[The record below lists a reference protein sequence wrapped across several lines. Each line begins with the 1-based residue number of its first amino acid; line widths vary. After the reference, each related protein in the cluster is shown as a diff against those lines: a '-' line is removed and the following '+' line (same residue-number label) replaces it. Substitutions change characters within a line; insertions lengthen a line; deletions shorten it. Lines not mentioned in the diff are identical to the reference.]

1 MQARLTAR
9 DGAPR
14 VWCGASHLG
23 SALCQTVTRLVCPA
37 RNDRAG
43 RRSPAES
50 FEIPHLVTP
59 PRERGLALPEQS
71 PGLSI
76 VPLPLYSIERP
87 PSTVIVSQLTCRYC
101 GENVNFTFNLRS
113 AFFDRL
119 AEGTPILFDGGM
131 GTQLHA
137 HGAPLTRCFDELN
150 LLQPDL
156 VQAVHRAYIAAGAEV
171 IETNTFAA
179 NRVALA
185 AYGLEQRVRDVN
197 FRGVRIAREAREVS
211 GEPVFL
217 AGSVSSIGQ
226 PLAPIGTIAP
236 EEARAIFVE
245 QIEALLEAGVDLLVL
260 ETFSSPLE
268 LAEAV
273 LAARSVSA
281 DLPIIAQVS
290 VHEEGRTLAGATPA
304 EVVDILDALSVDA
317 LGVNCGV
324 GPQTALDAIHQMR
337 PLTRTP
343 LSAMPN
349 AGHPTTQGGR
359 QIYVSTP
366 EYFADYARRFAE
378 AGVAIIGGC
387 CGTTPAHIAAMR
399 AVLPRGGSAP
409 TTTVSVAEV
418 ARQRV
423 EESAPPQPPAEASSP
438 LARKLRAGEFI
449 ISVEVDPPRG
459 TNPTKMLQ
467 GAALLKEAGV
477 DCVDIGDSPMARVR
491 MSCIAFAALCEQRVG
506 VETLIHFTTRDRNL
520 MALQSELLGAHALG
534 IHNVIALTGDPPQ
547 MGGYPSATGVWDVKS
562 PGFIRIIKQLNQ
574 GVDWA
579 GNSIGKPTNF
589 LVACAVNPMAEDLE
603 YELDWYYQK
612 VEAGADF
619 AITQPLYN
627 LDQLDR
633 FFSRVP
639 HPAIPT
645 VVEIMPLQSYRHAE
659 FCHNELAG
667 VVIPEEHL
675 ARMKQAGE
683 RGIEVGFELAHQFLL
698 DVFDRVNGVLFV
710 PSFHRYEMVAEL
722 VRETGRLRDRARVRV
737 GAS

>member
-1 MQARLTAR
+1 MVR
-9 DGAPR
+9 DQPG
-14 VWCGASHLG
+14 GY
-23 SALCQTVTRLVCPA
+23 TVT
-37 RNDRAG
+37 
-43 RRSPAES
+43 
-50 FEIPHLVTP
+50 F
-59 PRERGLALPEQS
+59 
-71 PGLSI
+71 
-76 VPLPLYSIERP
+76 
-87 PSTVIVSQLTCRYC
+87 TV
-101 GENVNFTFNLRS
+101 RS

-119 AEGTPILFDGGM
+119 ATGTPILFDGGM
-131 GTQLHA
+131 GTQLYA
-137 HGAPLTRCFDELN
+137 QGVPYERCFDELN
-150 LLQPDL
+150 LRRGDL
-156 VQAVHRAYIAAGAEV
+156 VQAIHRAYIAAGAEV

-179 NRVALA
+179 NRVRLA
-185 AYGLEQRVRDVN
+185 AFGLAGRVRDIN
-197 FRGVRIAREAREVS
+197 FRGVKIAREAREIS

-226 PLAPIGTIAP
+226 PLAPVGTITP
-236 EEARAIFVE
+236 EEARAIFTE

-260 ETFSSPLE
+260 ETFSSTVE
-268 LAEAV
+268 LREAV
-273 LAARSVSA
+273 RAAKNVSA

-290 VHEEGRTLAGATPA
+290 VDEDGNTLAGATPR
-304 EVVDILDALSVDA
+304 EVVAALDSLRVDA

-324 GPQTALDAIHQMR
+324 GPQAALDAIQQMR

-349 AGHPTTQGGR
+349 AGNPTTQGGR

-366 EYFADYARRFAE
+366 EYFADYARRFAG

-399 AVLPRGGSAP
+399 SVLPRTAATP
-409 TTTVSVAEV
+409 ISVV
-418 ARQRV
+418 K
-423 EESAPPQPPAEASSP
+423 PLPQPRHVADAGDAPEPGGVDESSP
-438 LARKLRAGEFI
+438 LARKVRAGEFV

-459 TNPTKMLQ
+459 INPNKMLQ
-467 GAALLKEAGV
+467 GAGLLKTAGV
-477 DCVDIGDSPMARVR
+477 DCVDVGDSPMARVR

-506 VETLIHFTTRDRNL
+506 IETLIHFTTRDRNL

-534 IHNVIALTGDPPQ
+534 IRNVIALTGDPPQ
-547 MGGYPSATGVWDVKS
+547 MGSYPSATGVWDVKA

-579 GNSIGKPTNF
+579 GNSIGRPTNF
-589 LVACAVNPMAEDLE
+589 LVACAVNPMADDLE

-627 LDQLDR
+627 LEQLDR
-633 FFSRVP
+633 FFNRVP
-639 HPAIPT
+639 NPAIPT

-675 ARMKQAGE
+675 AKMKQAGE

-698 DVFDRVNGVLFV
+698 DVFDRVDGVLFV

-722 VRETGRLRDRARVRV
+722 VRETGRLRDRARVQV

>member
-1 MQARLTAR
+1 MTKY
-9 DGAPR
+9 
-14 VWCGASHLG
+14 
-23 SALCQTVTRLVCPA
+23 TVT
-37 RNDRAG
+37 
-43 RRSPAES
+43 
-50 FEIPHLVTP
+50 
-59 PRERGLALPEQS
+59 
-71 PGLSI
+71 
-76 VPLPLYSIERP
+76 
-87 PSTVIVSQLTCRYC
+87 ST
-101 GENVNFTFNLRS
+101 LRS
-113 AFFDRL
+113 AFFNRL

-131 GTQLHA
+131 GTQLYA
-137 HGAPLTRCFDELN
+137 HGVPFHRCFDELN

-156 VQAVHRAYIAAGAEV
+156 VQAIHRDYIGAGAEV
-171 IETNTFAA
+171 IETNTFSA

-185 AYGLEQRVRDVN
+185 AYGLEKRVRDIN
-197 FRGVRIAREAREVS
+197 FRGVKIAREAREVS

-226 PLAPIGTIAP
+226 PLAPVGTITP

-260 ETFSSPLE
+260 ETFSSPIE
-268 LAEAV
+268 LREAV

-290 VHEEGRTLAGATPA
+290 VHEEGKTLAGATPA
-304 EVVDILDALSVDA
+304 EVVALLDVLRVDA

-324 GPQTALDAIHQMR
+324 GPQTALDAIQQMR

-378 AGVAIIGGC
+378 AGVSIIGGC
-387 CGTTPAHIAAMR
+387 CGTTPEHIAAMR
-399 AVLPRGGSAP
+399 AALPRHTASRITLVDGADRGQ
-409 TTTVSVAEV
+409 
-418 ARQRV
+418 ARAD
-423 EESAPPQPPAEASSP
+423 EPPARAETAGPEMSP
-438 LARKLRAGEFI
+438 LARKVMAGEKI

-459 TNPTKMLQ
+459 TNPNKMLQ
-467 GAALLKEAGV
+467 GAGLLKEAGV
-477 DCVDIGDSPMARVR
+477 DCVDVGDSPMARVR
-491 MSCIAFAALCEQRVG
+491 MSCIAFAALCEQRIG

-534 IHNVIALTGDPPQ
+534 IRNVIALTGDPPQ

-579 GNSIGKPTNF
+579 GNSIGRPTNF
-589 LVACAVNPMAEDLE
+589 LVACAVNPMADDLE
-603 YELDWYYQK
+603 YELDWYFQK
-612 VEAGADF
+612 VDAGADF

-627 LDQLDR
+627 MEQLDR

-639 HPAIPT
+639 RPPIPT

-675 ARMKQAGE
+675 DRMRQAGD
-683 RGIEVGFELAHQFLL
+683 RGIDVGFELAHRFLL
-698 DVFDRVNGVLFV
+698 NVFDRVDGLLFV

-722 VRETGRLRDRARVRV
+722 VRETVRLRDQARVGV
-737 GAS
+737 SAP

>member
-1 MQARLTAR
+1 
-9 DGAPR
+9 
-14 VWCGASHLG
+14 V
-23 SALCQTVTRLVCPA
+23 
-37 RNDRAG
+37 
-43 RRSPAES
+43 
-50 FEIPHLVTP
+50 
-59 PRERGLALPEQS
+59 
-71 PGLSI
+71 
-76 VPLPLYSIERP
+76 
-87 PSTVIVSQLTCRYC
+87 
-101 GENVNFTFNLRS
+101 RS

-119 AEGTPILFDGGM
+119 ATGTPILFDGGM
-131 GTQLHA
+131 GTQLYA
-137 HGAPLTRCFDELN
+137 QGVPYERCFDELN
-150 LLQPDL
+150 LRQGDL

-179 NRVALA
+179 NRIRLA
-185 AYGLEQRVRDVN
+185 AYGLAGRVRDIN
-197 FRGVRIAREAREVS
+197 FRGVKIAREAREIS
-211 GEPVFL
+211 GESVFL

-226 PLAPIGTIAP
+226 PLAPVGTITP
-236 EEARAIFVE
+236 EEARAIFTE

-260 ETFSSPLE
+260 ETFSSPIE
-268 LAEAV
+268 LGEAV
-273 LAARSVSA
+273 LAAKSVSA

-290 VHEEGRTLAGATPA
+290 VDEDGNTLAGASPRD
-304 EVVDILDALSVDA
+304 VVEALESLRVDA

-324 GPQTALDAIHQMR
+324 GPQAALDAIQQMR

-349 AGHPTTQGGR
+349 AGNPTTQGGR

-399 AVLPRGGSAP
+399 NVLPRSAAA
-409 TTTVSVAEV
+409 TVAVVKPMERARPLADTVAGQAE
-418 ARQRV
+418 
-423 EESAPPQPPAEASSP
+423 PAVDEASP
-438 LARKLRAGEFI
+438 LGRKVRAGEFV

-459 TNPTKMLQ
+459 INPNKMLQ
-467 GAALLKEAGV
+467 GARLLRTAGV
-477 DCVDIGDSPMARVR
+477 DCIDIGDSPMARVR

-534 IHNVIALTGDPPQ
+534 IRNVIALTGDPPQ
-547 MGGYPSATGVWDVKS
+547 MGSYPTATGVWDVKA

-579 GNSIGKPTNF
+579 GNSIGRPTNF
-589 LVACAVNPMAEDLE
+589 LIACAVNPMAEDLE
-603 YELDWYYQK
+603 FELDWYHQK

-619 AITQPLYN
+619 AITQPLYD
-627 LDQLDR
+627 LEQLDR

-639 HPAIPT
+639 RPPIPT

-667 VVIPEEHL
+667 VVIPREHL
-675 ARMKQAGE
+675 SRMKEAGE
-683 RGIEVGFELAHQFLL
+683 RGIDVGFQLAHQFLL
-698 DVFDRVNGVLFV
+698 DVFDRVDGALLV

-722 VRETGRLRDRARVRV
+722 VRETVRLRDRARVKAPA
-737 GAS
+737 G

>member
-1 MQARLTAR
+1 MTKY
-9 DGAPR
+9 
-14 VWCGASHLG
+14 
-23 SALCQTVTRLVCPA
+23 TVT
-37 RNDRAG
+37 
-43 RRSPAES
+43 
-50 FEIPHLVTP
+50 
-59 PRERGLALPEQS
+59 
-71 PGLSI
+71 
-76 VPLPLYSIERP
+76 
-87 PSTVIVSQLTCRYC
+87 ST
-101 GENVNFTFNLRS
+101 LRS
-113 AFFDRL
+113 AFFNRL

-131 GTQLHA
+131 GTQLYA
-137 HGAPLTRCFDELN
+137 HGVPFHRCFDELN

-156 VQAVHRAYIAAGAEV
+156 VQAIHREYIAAGAEV
-171 IETNTFAA
+171 IETNTFSA

-185 AYGLEQRVRDVN
+185 AYGLEKRVRDIN
-197 FRGVRIAREAREVS
+197 FRGVKIAREAREVS
-211 GEPVFL
+211 GESVFL

-226 PLAPIGTIAP
+226 PLAPVGTIAP

-260 ETFSSPLE
+260 ETFSSPME
-268 LAEAV
+268 LREAV

-290 VHEEGRTLAGATPA
+290 VHEEGKTLAGASPA
-304 EVVDILDALSVDA
+304 EVVALLDAMRVDA

-324 GPQTALDAIHQMR
+324 GPQTALDAVQQMR

-378 AGVAIIGGC
+378 AGVSIIGGC
-387 CGTTPAHIAAMR
+387 CGTTPEHIAAMR
-399 AVLPRGGSAP
+399 AALPRNGAASV
-409 TTTVSVAEV
+409 TVV
-418 ARQRV
+418 
-423 EESAPPQPPAEASSP
+423 ESAERSQASVDETPSGLEAPRAETSSP
-438 LARKLRAGEFI
+438 LARKVRAGELI

-459 TNPTKMLQ
+459 INPNKMLQ

-477 DCVDIGDSPMARVR
+477 DCVDVGDSPMARVR

-534 IHNVIALTGDPPQ
+534 IRNVIALTGDPPQ

-579 GNSIGKPTNF
+579 GNSIGRPTNF
-589 LVACAVNPMAEDLE
+589 LVACAVNPMADDLE

-612 VEAGADF
+612 VDAGADF

-627 LDQLDR
+627 MEQLDR

-639 HPAIPT
+639 HPPIPT

-667 VVIPEEHL
+667 VVIPEAHL
-675 ARMKQAGE
+675 DRMKQAGE
-683 RGIEVGFELAHQFLL
+683 RGIDVGFELAHRFLL
-698 DVFDRVNGVLFV
+698 DVFDRVDGVLFV

-722 VRETGRLRDRARVRV
+722 VRETVRLRDRARVGV
-737 GAS
+737 SAP

>member
-1 MQARLTAR
+1 MTKY
-9 DGAPR
+9 
-14 VWCGASHLG
+14 
-23 SALCQTVTRLVCPA
+23 TVT
-37 RNDRAG
+37 
-43 RRSPAES
+43 
-50 FEIPHLVTP
+50 
-59 PRERGLALPEQS
+59 
-71 PGLSI
+71 
-76 VPLPLYSIERP
+76 
-87 PSTVIVSQLTCRYC
+87 
-101 GENVNFTFNLRS
+101 FTLRS
-113 AFFDRL
+113 AFFNRL

-131 GTQLHA
+131 GTQLYA
-137 HGAPLTRCFDELN
+137 HGVPFHRCFDELN

-156 VQAVHRAYIAAGAEV
+156 VQTIHREYIAAGAEV
-171 IETNTFAA
+171 IETNTFSA

-185 AYGLEQRVRDVN
+185 SYGLERRVRDIN
-197 FRGVRIAREAREVS
+197 FRGVKIAREAREVS

-226 PLAPIGTIAP
+226 PLAPVGTITP
-236 EEARAIFVE
+236 DEARGIFVE
-245 QIEALLEAGVDLLVL
+245 QVEALLEAGVDLLVL

-268 LAEAV
+268 LREAV
-273 LAARSVSA
+273 QAARSVSA

-290 VHEEGRTLAGATPA
+290 VHEEGRTLAGATPS
-304 EVVDILDALSVDA
+304 EVVTLLDALQVDA

-324 GPQTALDAIHQMR
+324 GPQTALDAIQQMR

-359 QIYVSTP
+359 QIYVATP
-366 EYFADYARRFAE
+366 DYFADYARRFAE
-378 AGVAIIGGC
+378 AGVSIIGGC
-387 CGTTPAHIAAMR
+387 CGTTPEHIAAMR
-399 AVLPRGGSAP
+399 SALPRNGAA
-409 TTTVSVAEV
+409 SVAV
-418 ARQRV
+418 VQSAAR
-423 EESAPPQPPAEASSP
+423 SLPKADEAATTSPEAARTESSP
-438 LARKLRAGEFI
+438 LARKIRAGELI

-459 TNPTKMLQ
+459 INPNKMLQ

-477 DCVDIGDSPMARVR
+477 DCVDVGDSPMARVR

-520 MALQSELLGAHALG
+520 MALQSELLGAYALG
-534 IHNVIALTGDPPQ
+534 IRNVIALTGDPPQ

-579 GNSIGKPTNF
+579 GNSIGRPTNF
-589 LVACAVNPMAEDLE
+589 LVACAVNPMADDLD

-627 LDQLDR
+627 MEQLDR

-639 HPAIPT
+639 NPPIPT

-667 VVIPEEHL
+667 VVIPDEHL

-683 RGIEVGFELAHQFLL
+683 RGIDVGFELAHRFLL
-698 DVFDRVNGVLFV
+698 DVFDRVDGVLFV

-722 VRETGRLRDRARVRV
+722 VRETERLRDRARVV
-737 GAS
+737 GVPAP

>member
-1 MQARLTAR
+1 MLRNPRAAR
-9 DGAPR
+9 DMTKY
-14 VWCGASHLG
+14 
-23 SALCQTVTRLVCPA
+23 TVT
-37 RNDRAG
+37 
-43 RRSPAES
+43 
-50 FEIPHLVTP
+50 
-59 PRERGLALPEQS
+59 
-71 PGLSI
+71 
-76 VPLPLYSIERP
+76 
-87 PSTVIVSQLTCRYC
+87 ST
-101 GENVNFTFNLRS
+101 LRS
-113 AFFDRL
+113 AFFNRL

-131 GTQLHA
+131 GTQLYA
-137 HGAPLTRCFDELN
+137 HGVPFHRCFDELN

-156 VQAVHRAYIAAGAEV
+156 VQAIHREYIAAGAEV
-171 IETNTFAA
+171 VETNTFSA

-185 AYGLEQRVRDVN
+185 AYGLEKRVRDVN
-197 FRGVRIAREAREVS
+197 FRGVKIAREAREVS
-211 GEPVFL
+211 GESVFL

-226 PLAPIGTIAP
+226 PLAPVGTIAP

-260 ETFSSPLE
+260 ETFSSPME
-268 LAEAV
+268 LREAV

-281 DLPIIAQVS
+281 DLPISDQVS
-290 VHEEGRTLAGATPA
+290 VTEEGKTLAGASPA
-304 EVVDILDALSVDA
+304 EVVALLDALRVDT

-324 GPQTALDAIHQMR
+324 GPQTALDAIQQMR

-399 AVLPRGGSAP
+399 AALPRGGSAP
-409 TTTVSVAEV
+409 SSVSVAEFP
-418 ARQRV
+418 RQRV
-423 EESAPPQPPAEASSP
+423 DDSTPPEPPAEAGSP
-438 LARKLRAGEFI
+438 LARKVRAGEFI

-491 MSCIAFAALCEQRVG
+491 MSCIAFAALCEQRIG

-534 IHNVIALTGDPPQ
+534 IRNVIALTGDPPQ

-579 GNSIGKPTNF
+579 GNSIGRPTNF
-589 LVACAVNPMAEDLE
+589 LVACAVNPMADDLE

-612 VEAGADF
+612 VDAGADF
-619 AITQPLYN
+619 AITQPLY
-627 LDQLDR
+627 DMEQLDR

-639 HPAIPT
+639 HPPIPT

-675 ARMKQAGE
+675 DRMKQAGE
-683 RGIEVGFELAHQFLL
+683 RGIDVGFELAHRFLL
-698 DVFDRVNGVLFV
+698 DVFDRVDGVLFV

-722 VRETGRLRDRARVRV
+722 VRETVRLRDRARVGV
-737 GAS
+737 SAP